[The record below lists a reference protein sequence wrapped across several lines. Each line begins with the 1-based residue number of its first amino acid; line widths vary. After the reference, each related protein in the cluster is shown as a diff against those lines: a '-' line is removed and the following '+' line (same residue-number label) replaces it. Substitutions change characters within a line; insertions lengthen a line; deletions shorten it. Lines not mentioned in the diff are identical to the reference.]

1 MNNRQNPLYWSFG
14 AGTWSGVHLRIS
26 WLMPLLLAWFLYEFH
41 LPLGGSLFAVL
52 FGSVLLHEIGHIL
65 AARATEGT
73 GDEIL
78 LWPLGGLA
86 FVESSSPR
94 AQRLIAAAGPL
105 VNLLL
110 CGLFLQA
117 VLHSDSMPQAFNPL
131 VVPFSPET
139 FGAARDVSAGA
150 VGQANLVSD
159 VQVLMFWVNWLGFLV
174 NLIPAYPLDGG
185 QILRSWLTARMGT
198 GMGTEIAIRLA
209 YAAAVLIAV
218 GGLVFAKSMVL
229 VVLAF
234 LIIVLA
240 MQESFQLQA
249 AESYDDS
256 FLGYDFSQGYT
267 SLEKSEP
274 ARPQRRVGLLQR
286 WLERR
291 KAEKQRRLVEQS
303 QQTDQQL
310 DAILAK
316 VHERGLASL
325 TPAEKRLLKR
335 ASNRYRGKG
344 TGPE

>member
-14 AGTWSGVHLRIS
+14 AGTWSGVQLRIS

-41 LPLGGSLFAVL
+41 LPLGGCLFAIL

-86 FVESSSPR
+86 TVETSSPR
-94 AQRLIAAAGPL
+94 AQRLVAAAGPL

-110 CGLFLQA
+110 CGLFLPA
-117 VLHSDSMPQAFNPL
+117 VLASESMPQVFNPL
-131 VVPFSPET
+131 VVPFALDT
-139 FGAARDVSAGA
+139 FG
-150 VGQANLVSD
+150 LHPVSD
-159 VQVLMFWVNWLGFLV
+159 VQVLTFWINWVGFLV
-174 NLIPAYPLDGG
+174 NLIPAFPLDGG
-185 QILRSWLTARMGT
+185 QILRSWLTGRMGT
-198 GMGTEIAIRLA
+198 SMGAELAIRFA
-209 YAAAVLIAV
+209 YAVAVLMMLF
-218 GGLVFAKSMVL
+218 GLVFAKSIVL

-240 MQESFQLQA
+240 MQESHQLQA

-274 ARPQRRVGLLQR
+274 VRPQRRVGLLQR

-291 KAEKQRRLVEQS
+291 KADKQRRLVEQS
-303 QQTDQQL
+303 QQTEQQL

-316 VHERGLASL
+316 VHERGLTSL

-335 ASNRYRGKG
+335 ASNRYRTKG

>member
-1 MNNRQNPLYWSFG
+1 MEHGMNNRQNPLFWSFG

-26 WLMPLLLAWFLYEFH
+26 WLMPLLLVWFLYEFH

-52 FGSVLLHEIGHIL
+52 LGSVLLHEIGHIL
-65 AARATEGT
+65 MARATEGT

-86 FVESSSPR
+86 FVETNSPR
-94 AQRLIAAAGPL
+94 AQRLVAAAGPF

-110 CGLFLQA
+110 CALFLPA
-117 VLHSDSMPQAFNPL
+117 VLNSDSTPQAFNPL
-131 VVPFSPET
+131 IVPFAPET
-139 FGAARDVSAGA
+139 FGVHP
-150 VGQANLVSD
+150 VSD
-159 VQVLMFWVNWLGFLV
+159 VQVLTFWVNWLGFLV

-209 YAAAVLIAV
+209 YAVAVLMVLA
-218 GGLVFAKSMVL
+218 GLVFAKSMVL

-240 MQESFQLQA
+240 MQESYQLQA

-291 KAEKQRRLVEQS
+291 KTEKQRRLVEQS
-303 QQTDQQL
+303 QQTEQQL

-316 VHERGLASL
+316 VHERGLTSL
-325 TPAEKRLLKR
+325 SPAEKRLLKR
-335 ASNRYRGKG
+335 ASNRYRSKG